1 MASKQIRAA
10 LFDLDG
16 VVFNTED
23 QYTVFWGSQ
32 CRLYHPDKPG
42 LEYTIKGQTLVQ
54 IFDKYFARMEKEQ
67 SEIVKRLDEF
77 EHTMKF

>member
-32 CRLYHPDKPG
+32 CRYIIRINQDWNIPSKDKLLCKYLISIL
-42 LEYTIKGQTLVQ
+42 LEWRKNSL
-54 IFDKYFARMEKEQ
+54 K
-67 SEIVKRLDEF
+67 
-77 EHTMKF
+77 

>member
-23 QYTVFWGSQ
+23 QYTVSGAVSAVYIIRINQDWNIPSK
-32 CRLYHPDKPG
+32 DKLLCKYLISIL
-42 LEYTIKGQTLVQ
+42 LEWRKNSL
-54 IFDKYFARMEKEQ
+54 K
-67 SEIVKRLDEF
+67 
-77 EHTMKF
+77 